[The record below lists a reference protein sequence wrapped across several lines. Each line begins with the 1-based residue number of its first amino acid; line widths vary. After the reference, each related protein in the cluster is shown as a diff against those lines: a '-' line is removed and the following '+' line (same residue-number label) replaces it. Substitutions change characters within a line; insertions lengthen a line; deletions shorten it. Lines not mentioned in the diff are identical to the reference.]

1 MRLRLNAYGLSC
13 VCVAGFG
20 SQEQKNSGT
29 GMAKPKTSDT
39 KSRRC
44 RNCNGTLFV
53 CVSFGRDKPGPC
65 CNKCEHPEKDDK

>member
-1 MRLRLNAYGLSC
+1 
-13 VCVAGFG
+13 
-20 SQEQKNSGT
+20 
-29 GMAKPKTSDT
+29 MAKSKNVDI

-65 CNKCEHPEKDDK
+65 CNACDHPEKGGKN